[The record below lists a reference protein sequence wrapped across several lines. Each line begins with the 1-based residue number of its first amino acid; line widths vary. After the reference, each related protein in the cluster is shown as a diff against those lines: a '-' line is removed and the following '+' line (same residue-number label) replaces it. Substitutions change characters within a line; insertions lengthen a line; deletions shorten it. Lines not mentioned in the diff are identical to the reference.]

1 MSGNS
6 VTGGAV
12 EKRTMDYFDRLPRSA
27 RAAVAAARF
36 DWALM
41 PWLRPFEAG
50 QMSAKDLV
58 KRIEHRDRETA
69 AKERLRIWGPD
80 YPVLRGELPTITP
93 RIKKRKN
100 RYVSR
105 R

>member
-50 QMSAKDLV
+50 QINAKDLV
-58 KRIEHRDRETA
+58 KRIERHDKQAA

-80 YPVLRGELPTITP
+80 YPVLRGELPTIHQPT
-93 RIKKRKN
+93 KRKN
-100 RYVSR
+100 RR
-105 R
+105 

>member
-12 EKRTMDYFDRLPRSA
+12 EKRTMEYFDRLPRTA
-27 RAAVAAARF
+27 RAAVANARF
-36 DWALM
+36 DFALM

-50 QMSAKDLV
+50 QVSAKDLV
-58 KRIEHRDRETA
+58 TRIEHHDRQTA
-69 AKERLRIWGPD
+69 ARERLRIWGPD
-80 YPVLRGELPTITP
+80 YPVLRGELPTIHP
-93 RIKKRKN
+93 KPKKRK
-100 RYVSR
+100 R

>member
-27 RAAVAAARF
+27 RAAVANARF

-41 PWLRPFEAG
+41 TWLRPFEAG
-50 QMSAKDLV
+50 QIRAKDLV
-58 KRIEHRDRETA
+58 ERIQHVDREAA

-80 YPVLRGELPTITP
+80 YPVLRGELPTIHP
-93 RIKKRKN
+93 KPKKKRKA
-100 RYVSR
+100 R

>member
-12 EKRTMDYFDRLPRSA
+12 EKRTLDYFDRLPRSA
-27 RAAVAAARF
+27 RAAVANARF

-41 PWLRPFEAG
+41 PWLRMFEAG
-50 QMSAKDLV
+50 QIKAKDLV

-69 AKERLRIWGPD
+69 AKERLRIWGPE
-80 YPVLRGELPTITP
+80 YPVLRGELPTIHP
-93 RIKKRKN
+93 KPKRKN
-100 RYVSR
+100 RR
-105 R
+105 